1 MFLHQLAKKLCAVFY
16 PWACLPSILTHSLD
30 LLNSRDVFRLCALHK
45 EKAGAC
51 TETAMPG
58 VQGKE
63 MQPLDRA
70 SPFPIHVLN
79 WALVFGQYLI
89 LDLKDVWCVQFIYL
103 GGIKFSAAP
112 IYSLNVFLQESPL
125 IPDPWNFWVVFF
137 PALTELYPVMFVFP
151 PSWLSFQVFDSS
163 FS

>member
-1 MFLHQLAKKLCAVFY
+1 MC
-16 PWACLPSILTHSLD
+16 SILYMSMLAFHPNALFGPTEQQGCFQALCPAQREGRSLY
-30 LLNSRDVFRLCALHK
+30 RDCHARSAR
-45 EKAGAC
+45 KANA
-51 TETAMPG
+51 AS
-58 VQGKE
+58 
-63 MQPLDRA
+63 DRA